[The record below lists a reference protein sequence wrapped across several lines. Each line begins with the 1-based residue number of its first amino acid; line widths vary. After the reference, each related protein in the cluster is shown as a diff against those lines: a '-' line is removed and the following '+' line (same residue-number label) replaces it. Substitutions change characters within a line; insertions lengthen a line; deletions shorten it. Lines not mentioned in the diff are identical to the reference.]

1 MTIVPNRTVYC
12 PYTDREILESKSSS
26 EHIIPLSLGG
36 VNGFE
41 IPVDAA
47 FNSILGSEIDG
58 KLANEFLWGLRRT
71 EYDAR
76 GHSGKEPRAT
86 ISKASY
92 GENSRRAQVDFSHKR
107 GVRVWDVHDREFKK
121 GSGPIQISTSLNID
135 LPMRF
140 AAKIALA
147 AGYYVYGDLFRQY
160 VDHRQLR
167 DVMNIDP
174 AKLDLN
180 KGPTELGLDHLTVR
194 IDDYLHETP
203 SDPDSEIL
211 MLRIFCSWVKG
222 SVVVLMPGQGC
233 FCVGVGLLSYYL
245 AMVNVPARTELFP
258 NEGAYALGHVVA
270 ITDKEFKRYSWMDG
284 LQRWVDA
291 SKPGHRLTMP
301 QIGGA

>member
-1 MTIVPNRTVYC
+1 MTIIPNRTVYC
-12 PYTDREILESKSSS
+12 PYTDREIPESKSSS

-41 IPVDAA
+41 IPADAT
-47 FNSILGSEIDG
+47 FNSTLGSEIDG
-58 KLANEFLWGLRRT
+58 KLAAEFLWGLRRT
-71 EYDAR
+71 EHDAR

-92 GENSRRAQVDFSHKR
+92 GENSRLAQVDFSHKS
-107 GVRVWDVHDREFKK
+107 GVRVWDVHDRELKK

-140 AAKIALA
+140 AAKVALA

-194 IDDYLHETP
+194 IDDYLHEAP

-211 MLRIFCSWVKG
+211 MLRIFCSWAKG

-233 FCVGVGLLSYYL
+233 FCVGVGLLGYYL

-258 NEGAYALGHVVA
+258 NKGAYAWGHVVA
-270 ITDKEFKRYSWMDG
+270 ITDKKLQRYSWVDG

-291 SKPGHRLTMP
+291 SKPTTG
-301 QIGGA
+301 

>member
-1 MTIVPNRTVYC
+1 M
-12 PYTDREILESKSSS
+12 
-26 EHIIPLSLGG
+26 
-36 VNGFE
+36 
-41 IPVDAA
+41 
-47 FNSILGSEIDG
+47 
-58 KLANEFLWGLRRT
+58 
-71 EYDAR
+71 
-76 GHSGKEPRAT
+76 
-86 ISKASY
+86 
-92 GENSRRAQVDFSHKR
+92 
-107 GVRVWDVHDREFKK
+107 DVHDRELKK

-140 AAKIALA
+140 AAKVALA

-194 IDDYLHETP
+194 IDDYLHEAP

-222 SVVVLMPGQGC
+222 SVVVLMPGRGC
-233 FCVGVGLLSYYL
+233 FCVGVGLLGYYL

-258 NEGAYALGHVVA
+258 NEGAYAWGHVVA
-270 ITDKEFKRYSWMDG
+270 ITDKEFKRYSWVTGSSGG
-284 LQRWVDA
+284 L
-291 SKPGHRLTMP
+291 MP
-301 QIGGA
+301 RNRPQADHAANWWHIN